1 MKRSIIIAAA
11 TTGLIALSGATYA
24 ANSNETNDASELSQ
38 FLGQNPAGGKVVGM
52 EMNDEPG
59 GMKMAEVD
67 VKMPDGSE
75 KEFMVDMNTKAVSA
89 YKEDQDKGDQN
100 GEMEGENE
108 ASESN

>member
-38 FLGQNPAGGKVVGM
+38 FLGQNPAM
-52 EMNDEPG
+52 Q
-59 GMKMAEVD
+59 
-67 VKMPDGSE
+67 
-75 KEFMVDMNTKAVSA
+75 
-89 YKEDQDKGDQN
+89 DQDKGDQN